1 MDSNMS
7 LLDILTI
14 LSFVVGVENLDLNI
28 QQSQQLDEHL
38 SKQDEELLKVIIKQ
52 NEELLEQNK
61 LLLAKLEA
69 NNDRS
74 I

>member
-52 NEELLEQNK
+52 NEKLLEQNK
-61 LLLAKLEA
+61 LLLEKLEA
-69 NNDRS
+69 NK
-74 I
+74 